1 MKILKLSTAAI
12 IAIGL
17 FLTSCNEFNF
27 CIHGEGDIVTETID
41 IADFSSVS
49 LLGADDVVITYG
61 ETQEVTATGHSNII
75 DRLKTNVSGNNWNV
89 RLETGCHTDYELT
102 VNITMPDIEALSILG
117 SGDVYVNDFI
127 NGGELELDIAGSGD
141 IELNRFEGCPKI
153 DADITGSG
161 DIRIEGET
169 PDLKMLNI
177 RIVGSGN
184 FEAYPAQ
191 AAETYV
197 EVVGSGD
204 CYVSTIDYLDV
215 HISGSGDVYYKGTP
229 DVELKVSGSGNVF
242 SRN

>member
-1 MKILKLSTAAI
+1 MKILKFSTAAI

-17 FLTSCNEFNF
+17 LLTSCEEFNF
-27 CIHGEGDIVTETID
+27 CINGEGDIVTETIE
-41 IADFSSVS
+41 IADFTSVS
-49 LLGADDVVITYG
+49 LIGADDIVISYG
-61 ETQEVTATGHSNII
+61 ETQEVTATGHANII
-75 DRLKTNVSGNNWNV
+75 DRLKTDVSGNKWNV
-89 RLETGCHTDYELT
+89 RLEAGTYTNYELT
-102 VNITMPDIEALSILG
+102 IYITMPDVEKISILG

-127 NGGELELDIAGSGD
+127 NGGDLELNIGGSGD
-141 IELNRFEGCPKI
+141 MELNRMEGCPLI

-169 PDLKMLNI
+169 PDLETLNI
-177 RIVGSGN
+177 SILGSGN

-191 AAETYV
+191 AVETYIDV
-197 EVVGSGD
+197 IGSGD

-229 DVELKVSGSGNVF
+229 EVDLKVTGSGNVF